1 MAATFLPSDQL
12 IIMQMFIF
20 CIMLMFT
27 AAIKIAFTQPSVSK
41 DAELKR
47 SSF

>member
-1 MAATFLPSDQL
+1 MAATFLASDLL

-27 AAIKIAFTQPSVSK
+27 AAIKIAFTQPSVLN

-47 SSF
+47 YSF